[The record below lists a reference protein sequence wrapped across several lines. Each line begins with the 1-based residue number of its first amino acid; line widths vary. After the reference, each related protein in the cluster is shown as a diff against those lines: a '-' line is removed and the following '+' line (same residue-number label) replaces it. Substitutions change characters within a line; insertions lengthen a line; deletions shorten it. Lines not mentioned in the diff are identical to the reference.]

1 MIQAARSALMTV
13 TLLFAIAP
21 VALAQPQPPWGWGP
35 PATTQADGPALG
47 VLVDDIPFDRLDSMG
62 LSYGVEV
69 AQVVSGSPA
78 AEAGLQAGDILLQA
92 NGQPVFS
99 VSRLQWLVS
108 QATPGTPL
116 EVAYSRDGKP
126 LTATITPR
134 QMSAAPAAPE
144 PPAPTAPPQQWNQDS
159 PGYLGARLQP
169 LTSGLRE
176 AFEVPADVGTLVVE
190 VYENSPAQRADLRA
204 GDVLIRMDRKTIH
217 DIADVR
223 RVLDY
228 FGAGEAVQVEI
239 IRDRKPL
246 TLTVELG
253 EQRGY
258 GGRMREQPAGPY
270 QHGRV
275 PFFADPDWWR
285 DVEPFIDDWRRYW
298 EGTLDE
304 NRGGAL

>member
-1 MIQAARSALMTV
+1 MIQAARSALMAA

-21 VALAQPQPPWGWGP
+21 AVLAQPRTPWGWGP
-35 PATTQADGPALG
+35 PAATQPDGPALG
-47 VLVDDIPFDRLDSMG
+47 VLVDDIPFDRLDGMD

-78 AEAGLQAGDILLQA
+78 AEAGLLAGDILRQV

-108 QATPGTPL
+108 QSAPETPL
-116 EVAYSRDGKP
+116 QLVYNRDGKP

-134 QMSAAPAAPE
+134 QMSAPPPE
-144 PPAPTAPPQQWNQDS
+144 PPAPAEHRQQNSQDT

-176 AFEVPADVGTLVVE
+176 AFEVPEDVGTLVVE
-190 VYENSPAQRADLRA
+190 VYDDSPAQRADLRA
-204 GDVLIRMDRKTIH
+204 GDVLIRMDRKTIR
-217 DIADVR
+217 DIGDVR

-228 FGAGEAVQVEI
+228 FGAGEPVQVEV

-258 GGRMREQPAGPY
+258 GGRMREQPGGPY
-270 QHGRV
+270 QRGPV

-285 DVEPFIDDWRRYW
+285 DMEPFIDDWRRYW
-298 EGTLDE
+298 EGTLEE
-304 NRGGAL
+304 NRGSTL